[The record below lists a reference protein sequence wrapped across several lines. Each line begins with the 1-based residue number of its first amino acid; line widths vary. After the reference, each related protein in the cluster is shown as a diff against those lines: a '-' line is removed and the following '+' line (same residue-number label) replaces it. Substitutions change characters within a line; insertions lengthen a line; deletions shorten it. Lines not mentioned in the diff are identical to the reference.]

1 MNVYR
6 GNRRKQGLNWL
17 SLVNCKQEK
26 MRHSQVTIK
35 DIARQLNISVS
46 TVSRALRNAPDINPE
61 TKEAVMKLS
70 KELNYEPNVMA
81 QGLVKRNTKIIGI
94 VIPVIHSNYFSE
106 ALSGMTEIANEY
118 GYHLMFC
125 QSNEDPIQEIKSIKK
140 LVACHVDGLL
150 ISVSKDTTDTSEL
163 EKVREFGIPI
173 VMFDRTLE
181 DFPCN
186 KVIVDEYEGA
196 YKAVEHL
203 IKKGCKRIAHVAGP
217 VNTSVSTN
225 RMNGYIDALKH
236 YNLPV
241 DEKLI
246 YRCNAFEEDALEAIK
261 KIMRINPI
269 PDGIFFINDLSAI
282 IAIRYL
288 QKKGIDVPGTIKIV
302 GFNDDPVSAMVDP
315 SLTTIMQPGYEVGKL
330 AMGMLVDEINLPA
343 TNFQDI
349 QLRTQLIIRNSSK

>member
-1 MNVYR
+1 MAKFSKLQTR
-6 GNRRKQGLNWL
+6 
-17 SLVNCKQEK
+17 K

-35 DIARQLNISVS
+35 DIASQLNVSVS

-61 TKEAVMKLS
+61 TKEAVMALS

-81 QGLVKRNTKIIGI
+81 QGLVKRQTKIIGI
-94 VIPVIHSNYFSE
+94 VIPAIHSNYFSE

-125 QSNEDPIQEIKSIKK
+125 QSNEDAIQEIKSIKK

-150 ISVSKDTTDTSEL
+150 ISVSKDTTDTTEL
-163 EKVREFGIPI
+163 EKVREIGIPI

-203 IKKGCKRIAHVAGP
+203 IKNGCKRIAHVAGP
-217 VNTSVSTN
+217 VNTSVSAN
-225 RMNGYIDALKH
+225 RMNGYMDALKH

-241 DEKLI
+241 SENLI
-246 YRCNAFEEDALEAIK
+246 FRCNAFEDDALKAIK
-261 KIMRINPI
+261 KIMRVNPI
-269 PDGIFFINDLSAI
+269 PDGIFCINDLSAI

-288 QKKGIDVPGTIKIV
+288 QQKGIDVPGTIKIV
-302 GFNDDPVSAMVDP
+302 GFNDDPVSAVVDP

-330 AMGMLVDEINLPA
+330 AMRMLVDEIKLPA